1 MHSRLARGRF
11 HTLLVAA
18 LVGSLSLAVVPG
30 SSGASPAPPGSD
42 RVAAASTSTGTWQVT
57 RTGAGTY
64 QVTWRSPRR
73 LPVTSDRATIVLD
86 GVPIGVPLLRA
97 DGRTVV
103 TTVRAAERPDPA
115 DLDVVLSGDR
125 LDHAGLDETGET
137 APATRPRRSPQL
149 ADDPAEPGEYAV
161 VSDDYEL
168 TPVKLPRMREPIE
181 MVGHVVEP
189 DPAADTGPRPLVV
202 FLHGRHSYCYNPTD
216 DDADGWDWPC
226 QAPLAEIPSHLG
238 YDYIQQVLASQ
249 GFTTVSIRVNGINA
263 QDYRLSDGGADAR
276 AQIVQEHLK
285 HWTEELAVAHDV
297 DLSRVVLVGHSRG
310 GEGVNR
316 ASIQIPLDAP
326 YRVVG
331 QVLLAP
337 TDFGTQTAPYV
348 PTTTVLPYCD
358 GDVSDLQGQRFTDS
372 ARDLADDD
380 TSLKSS
386 VMVLG
391 ANHNFFNTE
400 WTPGIAQAPVVGRL
414 VRPSRRVRLELADPA
429 ERRRAAA
436 GRRRVRRRRGA
447 AVRGRRPGVPAALRR
462 LGRPPAL
469 DRRGRRAVA
478 RHRRR
483 P

>member
-11 HTLLVAA
+11 HALLVAA

-103 TTVRAAERPDPA
+103 TTVRAARAARPGRPRRRAVGRPA
-115 DLDVVLSGDR
+115 RPRRPRRDR
-125 LDHAGLDETGET
+125 RDG
-137 APATRPRRSPQL
+137 PATRPRRSPQL

-161 VSDDYEL
+161 VYRRLRAHPGQAAADA
-168 TPVKLPRMREPIE
+168 EPIE

-276 AQIVQEHLK
+276 AQIVQEHLD
-285 HWTEELAVAHDV
+285 HWTEELAVA
-297 DLSRVVLVGHSRG
+297 
-310 GEGVNR
+310 
-316 ASIQIPLDAP
+316 P
-326 YRVVG
+326 
-331 QVLLAP
+331 
-337 TDFGTQTAPYV
+337 
-348 PTTTVLPYCD
+348 
-358 GDVSDLQGQRFTDS
+358 
-372 ARDLADDD
+372 
-380 TSLKSS
+380 
-386 VMVLG
+386 
-391 ANHNFFNTE
+391 
-400 WTPGIAQAPVVGRL
+400 
-414 VRPSRRVRLELADPA
+414 
-429 ERRRAAA
+429 
-436 GRRRVRRRRGA
+436 
-447 AVRGRRPGVPAALRR
+447 
-462 LGRPPAL
+462 
-469 DRRGRRAVA
+469 
-478 RHRRR
+478 RRR
-483 P
+483 PVPGRAGRPQPRR